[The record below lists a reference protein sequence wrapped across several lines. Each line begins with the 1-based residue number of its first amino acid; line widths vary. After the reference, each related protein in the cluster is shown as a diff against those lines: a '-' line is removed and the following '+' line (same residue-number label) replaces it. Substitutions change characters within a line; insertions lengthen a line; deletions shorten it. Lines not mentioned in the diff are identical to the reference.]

1 MSSADTEE
9 PVTTKDKDV
18 VFCETTD
25 QDPSV
30 AVTDE
35 LGQISIFSAA
45 FDTPV
50 SPKATLDGLWLPLFA
65 LSKNATDIFTSEFTD
80 NQGNG
85 FLLEITPAT
94 GQSRANLFDKEVLVW
109 LTGAIRK
116 ALDEGTR
123 PTRRIQFRAA
133 SFLTDSGRG
142 LSGASY
148 SRLKG
153 ALDRLKDTSF
163 KQHLIVDSKSQGSTR
178 NIGFISAVEYR
189 QIDKNGSIVEVIL
202 SDHFFASILNNK
214 GVLAMDKQYFSFR
227 KSYTR
232 RLYEIARKAVG
243 NQKRI
248 IEFREHTLM
257 QRMGAQCAPTD
268 FRRLMNE
275 AIEEGIPGYV
285 INMVGEGRSP
295 RRYQFLP
302 ESKYLE
308 IMHSEM
314 EAEDGDW

>member
-1 MSSADTEE
+1 MSAADTEE
-9 PVTTKDKDV
+9 VVTTKDKDL
-18 VFCETTD
+18 VFVETTD

-30 AVTDE
+30 AATDE
-35 LGQISIFSAA
+35 LGQISIFSAT

-65 LSKNATDIFTSEFTD
+65 LSKNAKGKFTSKFTD

-85 FLLEITPAT
+85 FKLEIVPGS
-94 GQSRANLFDKEVLVW
+94 GQCRANLFDKEVLVW

-142 LSGASY
+142 LGGASY
-148 SRLKG
+148 ARLKD
-153 ALDRLKDTSF
+153 ALDRLSGTRF
-163 KQHLIVDSKSQGSTR
+163 KQFLIVNDVEQGSFR
-178 NIGFISAVEYR
+178 DIGFISAVEYH
-189 QIDKNGSIVEVIL
+189 QIDNNGSIVEVIL

-243 NQKRI
+243 NQNRM

-257 QRMGAQCAPTD
+257 QRMGAQCSATD

-285 INMVGEGRSP
+285 INMAGEGRSL

-308 IMHSEM
+308 IMHGKM